1 MIVIFTLQQEEI
13 LWMVVNSRSGRGKQ
27 VPHFELG

>member
-13 LWMVVNSRSGRGKQ
+13 LWMVVNFRSGREKQ
-27 VPHFELG
+27 VPRFELG